1 MARFLDR
8 TKFLIAGGFYALAAQ
23 PSFAQT
29 TGYSQ
34 HISGR
39 GVIVFLALVA
49 GGYWLAGYYFKQRRQ
64 KEGGETGF
72 QLSAPAWFVL
82 AAIAA
87 AIGNVLF
94 MSWMTSFDVRYD
106 SMLVGLLAI
115 FYFMFG
121 WTLPGTVVAFSQML
135 QRTPPKGLADA
146 HGNVLIPTLGGYY
159 LTMLWGNEIA
169 SSLKLSF
176 F

>member
-39 GVIVFLALVA
+39 GDIVFLVLVA

-64 KEGGETGF
+64 KEGGVTGF

-94 MSWMTSFDVRYD
+94 MSWMTSFDVRHD
-106 SMLVGLLAI
+106 GMLVGLLGI
-115 FYFMFG
+115 LYFTLG

-135 QRTPPKGLADA
+135 QC
-146 HGNVLIPTLGGYY
+146 
-159 LTMLWGNEIA
+159 
-169 SSLKLSF
+169 
-176 F
+176 